1 MERLTKLTC
10 EPAQR
15 SALNLAFVGDT
26 VFDLLVRETLV
37 CEGNRPVKQQ
47 HALAA
52 ARVKA
57 AAQAE
62 AAQKLLPV
70 LTEREKEQ
78 FIRGRNAHSNHKA
91 KNATTGD
98 YHYATGLETLFGYL
112 YLCGEIDRLR
122 ALFDLLQNA
131 KGDETT

>member
-1 MERLTKLTC
+1 MERLTQLPC
-10 EPAQR
+10 DPAQR

-57 AAQAE
+57 AAQAA
-62 AAQKLLPV
+62 AAQTLLPV
-70 LTEREKEQ
+70 LTDREREQ
-78 FIRGRNAHSNHKA
+78 FFRGRNAHPNHKA
-91 KNATTGD
+91 KNASVGD
-98 YHYATGLETLFGYL
+98 YHYATGLEALFGYL
-112 YLCGEIDRLR
+112 YLNGELDRLR
-122 ALFDLLQNA
+122 ALFLLLQNA
-131 KGDETT
+131 IGDEAT

>member
-91 KNATTGD
+91 KNASTGD

-131 KGDETT
+131 KGDEIT

>member
-131 KGDETT
+131 KGDEIT

>member
-91 KNATTGD
+91 KNASTGD

-122 ALFDLLQNA
+122 ALFEMLQNA

>member
-1 MERLTKLTC
+1 LQLPC

-37 CEGNRPVKQQ
+37 CRANRPVKQQ

-57 AAQAE
+57 AAQAA

-70 LTEREKEQ
+70 LTQQEKEQ

-91 KNATTGD
+91 KNATSGD

-112 YLCGEIDRLR
+112 YLNGEIDRLR
-122 ALFDLLQNA
+122 ALFSLLEDGE
-131 KGDETT
+131 GDETT

>member
-1 MERLTKLTC
+1 MERLLQLPC
-10 EPAQR
+10 DPAQR

-52 ARVKA
+52 AQVKA
-57 AAQAE
+57 AAQAA

-78 FIRGRNAHSNHKA
+78 FCRGRNAHPNHKA
-91 KNATTGD
+91 KNATAGD

-112 YLCGEIDRLR
+112 YLGGELDRLR
-122 ALFDLLQNA
+122 ALFLLLQDP
-131 KGDETT
+131 KGDETI

>member
-1 MERLTKLTC
+1 MERLLQLPC

-37 CEGNRPVKQQ
+37 CQGNRPVKQQ

-57 AAQAE
+57 AAQAK
-62 AAQKLLPV
+62 AAQILLPV
-70 LTEREKEQ
+70 LTEQEKEQ
-78 FIRGRNAHSNHKA
+78 FIRGRNAHANHKA

-112 YLCGEIDRLR
+112 YLNGEIDRLR
-122 ALFDLLQNA
+122 ALFLLLEDA
-131 KGDETT
+131 KGEEIR